1 MPFLYFSA
9 TDTSDTLWEV
19 EGFVISTHSIEKLG
33 KQKSI
38 AGGSEERKQEESL
51 INSDCY
57 GTQW

>member
-9 TDTSDTLWEV
+9 TDINDALWE
-19 EGFVISTHSIEKLG
+19 EDGFVISTHSIGKLG

-38 AGGSEERKQEESL
+38 AGGSEERKREESL

-57 GTQW
+57 STQ